1 MDYVLFTLV
10 FVLILTLWCLAII
23 LWCLAIILWLY
34 KRYADSG
41 EELPDP
47 KEREKS

>member
-10 FVLILTLWCLAII
+10 FVLILT